1 MNSKSNVSEPSV
13 RAYDIVLNFIKSQI
27 IQKKLKLGDKLPSE
41 RFLMQKLSLSRNSVR
56 EALRQLENMGFIKSV
71 HGQGTFLINNSREGI
86 SSIFSMLLLLQQTNK
101 EEFLNLR
108 KTLEIAALENAI
120 LFKDSDKI
128 ANLKIAIQNMED
140 AENLSELEKAE
151 NLFHKTLIS
160 LGNNRIF
167 TTIMEALSTLEESY
181 RHETLKCINNNIK
194 KELLDIHKNI
204 VVSIENND
212 IKNAKEALIKHF
224 EIIK

>member
-1 MNSKSNVSEPSV
+1 
-13 RAYDIVLNFIKSQI
+13 
-27 IQKKLKLGDKLPSE
+27 
-41 RFLMQKLSLSRNSVR
+41 
-56 EALRQLENMGFIKSV
+56 
-71 HGQGTFLINNSREGI
+71 
-86 SSIFSMLLLLQQTNK
+86 
-101 EEFLNLR
+101 
-108 KTLEIAALENAI
+108 
-120 LFKDSDKI
+120 
-128 ANLKIAIQNMED
+128 MED